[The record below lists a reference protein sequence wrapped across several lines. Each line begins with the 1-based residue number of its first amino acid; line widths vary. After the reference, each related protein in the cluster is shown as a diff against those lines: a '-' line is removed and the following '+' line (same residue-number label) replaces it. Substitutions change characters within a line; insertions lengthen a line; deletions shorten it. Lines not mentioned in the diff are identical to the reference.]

1 MTKTIGIIPARLKST
16 RLADKALI
24 DLEGLPMVVHVF
36 KRAQLAKTLSQV
48 FVATDSMEI
57 KKAVEAHGGEV
68 IWTSSHHQTGTDRI
82 AEAAKDMDAEII
94 VNVQGDEPLLDPEH
108 IDAVVKPLLEDATL
122 QVSALVTPYKIKNS
136 PSDIKAVLDLNDNI
150 MYCSRTDIPS
160 DARRPVETMWKVSFI
175 IPMRKKFL
183 MDFAG
188 WGQSPYEKIE
198 FIEHLRILEHGIKF
212 RGVKV
217 DHAHISVDTAEDLAQ
232 VRELM
237 KADKVKSRYFP
248 MVKQAR

>member
-1 MTKTIGIIPARLKST
+1 MKVVGIIPARLKST

-24 DLEGLPMVVHVF
+24 DLEGLPMVVHVL
-36 KRAQLAKTLSQV
+36 KRAELSTALDEV
-48 FVATDSMEI
+48 YVATDSKEI
-57 KKAVEAHGGEV
+57 KAAVESNGGRV

-82 AEAAKDMDAEII
+82 AQAAKDMNAQVI

-108 IDAVVKPLLEDATL
+108 INQVVKPLLDDPGL
-122 QVSALVTPYKIKNS
+122 QVSALVTPYSVKNS